1 MKSQDQLTTRLIASS
16 ISQELPGYYI
26 HNYYL
31 RDNNK
36 LHKLHRLFDNRLFY
50 KLMLFTLLLVEGIYG
65 TANQA
70 VFSSN
75 KA

>member
-1 MKSQDQLTTRLIASS
+1 MKSQDLLTTRLIASS
-16 ISQELPGYYI
+16 ISKELPGCYI
-26 HNYYL
+26 HNCYL
-31 RDNNK
+31 RDDNT
-36 LHKLHRLFDNRLFY
+36 LHKLHKLFDNRLFY

-75 KA
+75 LP

>member
-1 MKSQDQLTTRLIASS
+1 M
-16 ISQELPGYYI
+16 

-36 LHKLHRLFDNRLFY
+36 LHNLHRLFDNRLFH

-65 TANQA
+65 TANKLYFL
-70 VFSSN
+70 VTYHDSI
-75 KA
+75 KKLPVE

>member
-1 MKSQDQLTTRLIASS
+1 MKSRNQLTTRLIASS
-16 ISQELPGYYI
+16 ISEGLPGYYI

-50 KLMLFTLLLVEGIYG
+50 KLMLFTLLLVEGIYE

-70 VFSSN
+70 VFCSN
-75 KA
+75 

>member
-1 MKSQDQLTTRLIASS
+1 MQSQVQLTTRLIASS
-16 ISQELPGYYI
+16 ISSELPGYYI
-26 HNYYL
+26 PNYYL
-31 RDNNK
+31 RDNNE
-36 LHKLHRLFDNRLFY
+36 LHRLFDNRLVY

-75 KA
+75 LP